1 MPLFRSVRG
10 RGPGKDQ
17 ERSTRNL
24 NQPCRINTNTEE
36 ESHGEEKGK
45 VEQEEEGFL
54 ILSARLL
61 LGRRQ

>member
-17 ERSTRNL
+17 ERSTRVL
-24 NQPCRINTNTEE
+24 NQPCRIHTNTEE

-54 ILSARLL
+54 N
-61 LGRRQ
+61 